1 MLDYTRAIFHKTKKD
16 LDTALTFFQFG
27 TQILYITYLIC
38 ILFTKSSIWYLY
50 LSLLI
55 ISVAFLAFDIATRY
69 GIKSLKDVGISLLG
83 NKERKEKLYRV
94 KQNRRNIR
102 KIKFYTSHILKL
114 SVLASSLYPIIASP
128 YSVHPIHI
136 ILATVMAFL
145 WIMQIVFEILRLI
158 LEDRFDLFIEAMH
171 ADIER
176 ITKPV
181 NTVKNAFKKL
191 VGKEVEEPAEPTK
204 ERIYLDS
211 LVEQRKA
218 EKEAAKAEKAA
229 EKAKNEEYEADE
241 DTEKRS
247 SVSEW
252 LSARISA
259 LKKKEKTE
267 SQDVIFTDATDD
279 TESDI

>member
-55 ISVAFLAFDIATRY
+55 VSVAFLAFDIATRY

-102 KIKFYTSHILKL
+102 KIKFYTSHMLKL

-218 EKEAAKAEKAA
+218 EKEAAKAENAA